1 MKQKHL
7 DELKLAVERQKT
19 RLITENDIGHPVHQ
33 FQIIRRSLNDLRDL
47 ADQFDE
53 MNRNTLRI
61 EDFDLPNQDDFKG
74 KASMKLVF
82 FA

>member
-1 MKQKHL
+1 M
-7 DELKLAVERQKT
+7 
-19 RLITENDIGHPVHQ
+19 HQ

-82 FA
+82 SLERILCDGN